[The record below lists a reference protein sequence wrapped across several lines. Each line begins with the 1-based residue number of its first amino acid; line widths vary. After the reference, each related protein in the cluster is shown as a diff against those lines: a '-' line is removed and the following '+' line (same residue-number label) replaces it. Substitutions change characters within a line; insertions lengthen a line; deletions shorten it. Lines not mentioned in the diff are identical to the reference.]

1 LLRRARPERKGCVMG
16 LDQKATEALAKMALW
31 SEDSLGYA
39 REHGQ
44 PKLRWLLEAV
54 RVEVEF
60 EVALLALPLGQHLGS
75 EQGISSRKGEAMH
88 KNQRVAEMA
97 VDVLARQAGDR
108 AKQTGE
114 PFEEA
119 LKAVLDTEA
128 GRQLREL
135 RDGPHRD
142 ERAERW
148 QEDLVQQRARERKQ
162 ERAEEK
168 SRVQQAAAWERF
180 MQAELRELEL
190 RKGGQLARLLG
201 EPLPGEP
208 PAALRRLAAEDQR
221 QAEEGLVALMSGGKV
236 SYKHIDELSSEDRPA
251 RIAANR
257 LRTTWLKERQD
268 GWLGRGDGS

>member
-1 LLRRARPERKGCVMG
+1 VD
-16 LDQKATEALAKMALW
+16 LDQKAAEDLTKTVVW
-31 SEDSLGYA
+31 SQDSLGYA

-44 PKLRWLLEAV
+44 PKLMWLLEAV
-54 RVEVEF
+54 RVEVVLE
-60 EVALLALPLGQHLGS
+60 EALLASPLGKDLGS
-75 EQGISSRKGEAMH
+75 AQGISSGIGEAMH
-88 KNQRVAEMA
+88 KNQSVAELA

-108 AKQTGE
+108 AKRTGE

-119 LKAVLDTEA
+119 LKSVLETEA
-128 GRQLREL
+128 GRQLGQL

-142 ERAERW
+142 EKAEDW
-148 QEDLVQQRARERKQ
+148 QEDLVQERARERRKR

-168 SRVQQAAAWERF
+168 SRAQQAATWERF

-190 RKGGQLARLLG
+190 RKDGQLAKLLG

-208 PAALRRLAAEDQR
+208 PAALERLACEDQR

-236 SYKHIDELSSEDRPA
+236 FYKQLDELSSEDLPA

-257 LRTTWLKERQD
+257 ARTTWLKERRD
-268 GWLGRGDGS
+268 GWLGRGNGS